1 MGKKKVL
8 ILTDHKNHSAE
19 NSLYDLSV
27 KMLAHEKT
35 HSIDIATR
43 AIAVNTDF
51 FACREHAPLFATAID
66 SSFAFDTA
74 DHPLARDYRQVDISS
89 YDLVWLRLP
98 PPLSEKTLAYLSAVF
113 SSAIVINDPRS
124 IFESGSKEFLI
135 NFPTVCPPMK
145 VCNSLED
152 IVDFKRL
159 FPIVLKPFNEYGG
172 KGIYKVEGEQVGSG
186 EEQITFED
194 FARSYEQNPKPYLA
208 VKYLNNVK
216 QGDKRIIVVNG
227 VILGASLRLPA
238 EDSWLCNVAMGG
250 SSHMAQVEKEEEEII
265 RLVNPTLSKM
275 GIVMYGVDTLVGDD
289 GKRVL
294 SEINTTSIGGL
305 PQIAR
310 MNNQPLVEKAI
321 DLIWEYYNGKKN
333 ENG

>member
-1 MGKKKVL
+1 MRKKKVL

-27 KMLAHEKT
+27 KMLAHELT
-35 HSIDIATR
+35 ECVDIATR
-43 AIAVNTDF
+43 TIAVNADF
-51 FACREHAPLFATAID
+51 FACREHASLFATNID
-66 SSFAFDTA
+66 SSFAFDKERHT
-74 DHPLARDYRQVDISS
+74 LSKDYQRVDISI

-98 PPLSEKTLAYLSAVF
+98 PPLNENTLAYFSAVF

-145 VCNSLED
+145 VCYSLED
-152 IVDFKRL
+152 IVEFKRL
-159 FPIVLKPFNEYGG
+159 FPIVLKPFSEYGG
-172 KGIYKVEGEQVGSG
+172 KGIYKVEGEQVVSG
-186 EEQITFED
+186 QEQIAFED
-194 FARSYEQNPKPYLA
+194 FAKSYKQNPKPYLA
-208 VKYLNNVK
+208 VKFLKNVK

-250 SSHMAQVEKEEEEII
+250 SSNIAQVDKEEEEII
-265 RLVNPTLSKM
+265 RLVDPVLSRM

-321 DLIWEYYNGKKN
+321 DLIWDYYNDKM
-333 ENG
+333 E